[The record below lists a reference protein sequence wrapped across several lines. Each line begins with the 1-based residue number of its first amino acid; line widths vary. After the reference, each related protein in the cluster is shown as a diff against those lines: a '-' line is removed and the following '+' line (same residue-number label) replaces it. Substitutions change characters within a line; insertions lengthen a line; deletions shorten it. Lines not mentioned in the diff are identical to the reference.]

1 MMTDDNM
8 RIDTMVL
15 GRKIGTHAGYE
26 TVDDF
31 IEVFVDFEPSPDSW
45 RGCLVLPNGELIV
58 DYACGLFIQYDNE
71 GDIFWDDDII
81 SVLRDVEPETR

>member
-1 MMTDDNM
+1 MTDDNM

-31 IEVFVDFEPSPDSW
+31 IEVFVDFEPTDDIEAHLPA
-45 RGCLVLPNGELIV
+45 CELVV
-58 DYACGLFIQYDNE
+58 DYACGLFLEYDDK
-71 GDIFWDDDII
+71 GDIIWDNDII
-81 SVLRDVEPETR
+81 SVLWFIEPETK